1 MRRAEVHQKS
11 VSRTPISPDGA
22 GLRRP
27 IRADGNVME
36 GRECAGRRGYGRR
49 AHSAGE
55 VHQNS
60 LRDFL
65 RGRAL
70 RQALAAV

>member
-27 IRADGNVME
+27 IRADGDAME
-36 GRECAGRRGYGRR
+36 SGERAGQRLMGTTQDARAASIRTRPELLPGRGSVRR
-49 AHSAGE
+49 
-55 VHQNS
+55 
-60 LRDFL
+60 
-65 RGRAL
+65 
-70 RQALAAV
+70 